1 MPLVYVHGVGVR
13 ENTRYQRRQEVRDA
27 LFRRF
32 LLRSHRQPDG
42 SSAAIFSPYWGD
54 LGARLMQDGVSSPRP
69 GLEVL
74 GMTGAAADSVV
85 DHWYLLDYL
94 AESAPET
101 VLTDVAKRCLED
113 ALDVLFDAA
122 ADAEVEPE
130 HLAGFAERAMCYVIE
145 NLHPAWLSWMHD
157 DDSFVDHFLKVIAQA
172 DTGMADSRTD
182 ESCWESLGG
191 GGLRAALVDGAFR
204 IRLQLERARDAAGNA
219 TSGRFVSRARRAL
232 LPPIT
237 NFLGDAMV
245 YLHTPGTSGPIG
257 DRIGA
262 ALQSAAECIAAQDAL
277 VVVAHS
283 MGANIVYDLL
293 TTELADLRVDL
304 FVSVGT
310 QVGLFEELKLF
321 RQTGPLAPGGAPPAK
336 PVNIDRWINVLDL
349 NDPLG
354 FQVGPVFNG
363 VEDFSFGTGA
373 ILGAHGNYLV
383 NPSFHARLERRAGL
397 GAS

>member
-1 MPLVYVHGVGVR
+1 M
-13 ENTRYQRRQEVRDA
+13 
-27 LFRRF
+27 
-32 LLRSHRQPDG
+32 S
-42 SSAAIFSPYWGD
+42 
-54 LGARLMQDGVSSPRP
+54 
-69 GLEVL
+69 
-74 GMTGAAADSVV
+74 GAAADSVV
-85 DHWYLLDYL
+85 DHWYMLDYL
-94 AESAPET
+94 AESPLET

-130 HLAGFAERAMCYVIE
+130 HLADFAERAMRYVVE
-145 NLHPAWLSWMHD
+145 HRQPAWLYQMHD
-157 DDSFVDHFLKVIAQA
+157 DDSFVDHLLRVIAEA
-172 DTGMADSRTD
+172 DTGMPDSSTD

-191 GGLRAALVDGAFR
+191 GGLKAALVDGAFR
-204 IRLQLERARDAAGNA
+204 LRWQLERARDAAGNA

-245 YLHTPGTSGPIG
+245 YLHNPGMSGPIG
-257 DRIGA
+257 ARIGA
-262 ALQSAAECIAAQDAL
+262 ALQSAAQCAAVEDAL

-310 QVGLFEELKLF
+310 QVGLFQELKLF
-321 RQTGPLAPGGAPPAK
+321 RQNGPLAHVGVPPAK
-336 PVNIDRWINVLDL
+336 PVNIGRWINILDL

-354 FQVGPVFNG
+354 FQIGPVLNG

-383 NPSFHARLERRAGL
+383 NPSFHARLEQRVSVD
-397 GAS
+397 AS